1 MTWSPNEPV
10 PALGSEMAVEST
22 AFSGVSAGG
31 GRAVRGR
38 GGLHAAM
45 TVPEVWTMR
54 ILLVC
59 GLGTVAGL
67 LLTSADRRAGGAHSG
82 GERKAQEAER
92 IFRAF
97 DRRTK

>member
-1 MTWSPNEPV
+1 MNLCPPWGVKWPWSPLLSV
-10 PALGSEMAVEST
+10 ALLQR
-22 AFSGVSAGG
+22 G